1 MSGEGEMT
9 EHIMPRRT
17 YLLIFGAL
25 LALTALTVAASSV
38 ELGRLHLA
46 VGLTI
51 AIAKALLVVMFFMHV
66 LHSGRLIWLVIG
78 AALFWLGIMLAL
90 TLSDYE
96 TRDWLKG
103 ATPEMQR
110 PS

>member
-1 MSGEGEMT
+1 MA
-9 EHIMPRRT
+9 EHVMPRRT

-25 LALTALTVAASSV
+25 LLLTALTVAASQL
-38 ELGRLHLA
+38 ELGSWHLA

-51 AIAKALLVVMFFMHV
+51 AMAKALLVVLFFMHV

-90 TLSDYE
+90 TLTDYS
-96 TRDWLKG
+96 TRAWLKG
-103 ATPEMQR
+103 ATPEVQSR
-110 PS
+110 P